1 LEELAGLVEE
11 EVVRRAEERVGVM
24 GEYGG
29 RVGDV
34 EPEVEVF
41 CVFGEAE
48 VPSVVR
54 EGIVLVF
61 EGVKEKVGL

>member
-1 LEELAGLVEE
+1 
-11 EVVRRAEERVGVM
+11 M
-24 GEYGG
+24 
-29 RVGDV
+29 GDV